1 MADAQAM
8 YDLSKDWYRG
18 RMDKDWV
25 PPTPEE
31 AETVF
36 ARHGLVGGFWK
47 LT

>member
-1 MADAQAM
+1 MADAQTM

-31 AETVF
+31 AEAVF